1 MSLQI
6 HMKGQISAEFMA
18 MIAIAAL
25 FFLVVSSA
33 LISSRTTAQEN
44 AARGGLGVSA
54 SSFCANALQ
63 AIQNPGEFVIF
74 RGFPS
79 ATNYT
84 IRQARID
91 FSGNGDESHC
101 VIGTGNLMLVSGWEN
116 GSIQPGRQALV
127 SDSSGRLEVIAY
139 G

>member
-6 HMKGQISAEFMA
+6 HLKGQISAEFMA
-18 MIAIAAL
+18 MVAIAAL

-33 LISSRTTAQEN
+33 LISSRTAAQES
-44 AARGGLGVSA
+44 AASGALGVSA
-54 SSFCANALQ
+54 SSFCANARQ

-74 RGFPS
+74 SGFPS
-79 ATNYT
+79 GANYT

-91 FSGNGDESHC
+91 FSGNDEESSC

-116 GSIQPGRQALV
+116 GTIKPGRQALV
-127 SDSSGRLEVIAY
+127 SDSPGRLEVMAY